1 MKQFFH
7 NKIECSTKLKKFLQN
22 NKTTR
27 EDDTIE
33 VLTPWLF
40 IEVFIKPLM

>member
-7 NKIECSTKLKKFLQN
+7 NKIECSTKLKKILQN

>member
-7 NKIECSTKLKKFLQN
+7 NKIGYSTKLKKKLQN

-27 EDDTIE
+27 EDNTIE

>member
-7 NKIECSTKLKKFLQN
+7 NKIGYSTKLKNFLQN

-27 EDDTIE
+27 EDNTIE

-40 IEVFIKPLM
+40 VEVFIKPLM